1 MFLNCPVCAVR
12 DLKCDVVLDMATL
25 TGAQVAKCH
34 TINISNSIIN
44 REYRM
49 AAIMPVHYL
58 TLRAGRQLWL
68 VLKPVTDILIPSLMY
83 RMFFNCPPRWTDCVI
98 WILNPSLMQVRAGS
112 LSGDLCFPSVY
123 CPGFYSCYP
132 FLTVIPVSL
141 RVPLSWVHQCGG
153 WHEEQCCRQKQWT
166 AEVTCKYNP

>member
-1 MFLNCPVCAVR
+1 M
-12 DLKCDVVLDMATL
+12 KCDVVLDMATL

-141 RVPLSWVHQCGG
+141 RVPLS
-153 WHEEQCCRQKQWT
+153 
-166 AEVTCKYNP
+166 